1 AGFERLYGDD
11 IFDAGTH
18 RVTRHTLGVGD
29 HDAIGD
35 ISKDTTQR
43 VNLSRSAATARGR
56 VGLVRHENGLGRDFS
71 PRNAAMRFRVVD
83 QVFHDL
89 ADVLDIETSSMKCAV
104 GGDGGEYLANRLNA
118 AFTRGLGTFDDECS
132 GAH

>member
-1 AGFERLYGDD
+1 MYGVIDGIGAAFGEIQRAEFRVDFLEVGNGGHAAGFERLYGDD

-56 VGLVRHENGLGRDFS
+56 VGLV
-71 PRNAAMRFRVVD
+71 
-83 QVFHDL
+83 
-89 ADVLDIETSSMKCAV
+89 
-104 GGDGGEYLANRLNA
+104 
-118 AFTRGLGTFDDECS
+118 
-132 GAH
+132 